1 MKLFNF
7 ALIFATL
14 VVFLQA
20 GFLSAL
26 AAGIKWQSDIASA
39 AAEARNTNRFMFVEI
54 SAPWCPACRQL
65 EKLMGNSKIGE
76 WTNSRFVSVHLSAD
90 APDGK
95 ALLQKFGMDGIP
107 ALLVFGPDGKFKD
120 KMSGGPEDEEGFKH
134 FLTQMAGGE
143 AAFANA
149 SSAGSA
155 GSAGITGGAG
165 SAGGNSPFPAQ
176 MDQGFNA
183 GTADGAYLQPNFLP
197 PPQQNYQQLPQQNY
211 QQPAQQSY
219 RTPTQQPFQQG
230 FQAPQQQNYLPPAQY
245 SQGGY
250 PQGSPQE
257 QIPAGY
263 SSAPPNGF
271 APQQQYSQPVMQW
284 QGQQPPTS
292 AQYPPP
298 QRQFQQQPGQ
308 YYQPGQYAQQFQQ
321 APQQYP
327 PQGQQYPAGQTY
339 PTPGQ
344 QFPKP
349 GQQYPQSIQQHQTQ
363 YAPQGTPI
371 QQQQR

>member
-1 MKLFNF
+1 MKRLNLG
-7 ALIFATL
+7 LIFAFL
-14 VVFLQA
+14 VICFQA
-20 GFLSAL
+20 GFLSVH
-26 AAGIKWQSDIASA
+26 AAGVKWQSDIASA
-39 AAEARNTNRFMFVEI
+39 AAEAKSTNRFMLVAI

-65 EKLMGNSKIGE
+65 EKLMAGSMIGE

-149 SSAGSA
+149 GSSGARV
-155 GSAGITGGAG
+155 TGRADG
-165 SAGGNSPFPAQ
+165 AGGNSLLPAQ
-176 MDQGFNA
+176 MEQGFNA
-183 GTADGAYLQPNFLP
+183 GTADGAY
-197 PPQQNYQQLPQQNY
+197 PQQNYLPPSQQNY

-219 RTPTQQPFQQG
+219 QPPAQQLLQQG
-230 FQAPQQQNYLPPAQY
+230 FQTPQQQNYLPPAQY

-250 PQGSPQE
+250 PQGRPQE
-257 QIPAGY
+257 QIPTGY

-271 APQQQYSQPVMQW
+271 APQQYSPPVMQW
-284 QGQQPPTS
+284 QGQQPSTS
-292 AQYPPP
+292 AQYPLP

-308 YYQPGQYAQQFQQ
+308 YYQPGQYSQQFQQ

-327 PQGQQYPAGQTY
+327 PGQTY
-339 PTPGQ
+339 PPPGR
-344 QFPKP
+344 QFPQP
-349 GQQYPQSIQQHQTQ
+349 GQQYPQPGQQYPQAEQRYPQPEQQFQPPTQ
-363 YAPQGTPI
+363 
-371 QQQQR
+371 